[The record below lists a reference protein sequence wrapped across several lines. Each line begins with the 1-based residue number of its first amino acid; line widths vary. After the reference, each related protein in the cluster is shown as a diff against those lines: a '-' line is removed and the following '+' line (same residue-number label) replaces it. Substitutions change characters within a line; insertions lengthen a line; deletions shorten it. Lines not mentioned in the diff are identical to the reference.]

1 MSQQLQL
8 RRVIRAPVFIFVGI
22 IVTLSY
28 NVMLGGVAYG
38 VVAWRSGSV
47 VGLDQRS

>member
-1 MSQQLQL
+1 MTRPLIVPDPVEL
-8 RRVIRAPVFIFVGI
+8 CGRHLAPICLFV
-22 IVTLSY
+22 
-28 NVMLGGVAYG
+28 